1 MKQFIQYIV
10 FIFIAIATI
19 SSCSEEP
26 LDEDGKGTLT
36 GKVVQAET
44 FEPIPNAKISSNPN
58 TSSVFTDSLGD
69 FLIENIPVGDYSFEA
84 KKDGFIT
91 RFEGVTISIN
101 ETTNVVFE
109 LDPEEDEN
117 NPPEIPELITPEDN
131 EQNINLSVDLTWSC
145 SDPEEDILTYKVTLR
160 NSITDDI
167 EVFEDITDTIFTL
180 ENLNYSTKYFWQV
193 TANDGINPDVNSI
206 TNSFRTLEFPN
217 ARFLFNR
224 KVEDNH
230 VIFTA
235 DEDGNELQLTSASTN
250 SFRPRK
256 NTQANKIAFI
266 RTTGGQAHLYTM
278 NPDGSNVFK
287 VTQTVPLAGFNLDY
301 YNYSWKSNGS
311 QFLYS
316 NFDKLYQINADG
328 SGLTQI
334 FQTPNG
340 KFISECDWSYD
351 NSRIAVKVNDVN
363 GYDVEIYVIDMT
375 GTVLYNVLSGENGAT
390 SGLHLSVDNS
400 KLVYSRDIS
409 GYETSE
415 YRQLD
420 NRIFIYDFNTLT
432 ATELDTNKP
441 AGYNDYDVRYSPNE
455 AQVIFVSTSNDG
467 VSERTIYSCDVDDT
481 SSREALFNN
490 SIMPDWK

>member
-44 FEPIPNAKISSNPN
+44 FVPIANAKISTNPN
-58 TSSVFTDSLGD
+58 TSSVFTDSLGN
-69 FLIENIPVGDYSFEA
+69 FILENVPVGDYSVEA
-84 KKDGFIT
+84 RKEGFIT

-109 LDPEEDEN
+109 LDPEEEEN
-117 NPPEIPELITPEDN
+117 NPPEIPILISPEDN
-131 EQNINLSVDLTWSC
+131 EDNQNLSVDLVWSC
-145 SDPEEDILTYKVTLR
+145 SDPEDDILTYKVTLR
-160 NSITDDI
+160 NAITDDI
-167 EVFEDITDTIFTL
+167 EVFENITDTIFTID
-180 ENLNYSTKYFWQV
+180 NLNYSTKYFWQV
-193 TANDGINPDVNSI
+193 TANDGINTDVNSE
-206 TNSFRTLEFPN
+206 THSFRTLEFPN
-217 ARFLFNR
+217 ARFLYTR
-224 KVEDNH
+224 KVADNH
-230 VIFTA
+230 VIYTS
-235 DEDGNELQLTSASTN
+235 DGEGNELQLTSVTTN
-250 SFRPRK
+250 SFRARK
-256 NTQANKIAFI
+256 NLQANKISFI

-316 NFDKLYQINADG
+316 NFDKLYRINADG

-351 NSRIAVKVNDVN
+351 NSRIALKVNDVN
-363 GYDVEIYVIDMT
+363 GYNVEIYVINMS
-375 GTVLYNVLSGENGAT
+375 GTVLFNVLSGFGGAA
-390 SGLHLSVDNS
+390 SGLHLSVNNS
-400 KLVYSRDIS
+400 QLLFSRDVS
-409 GYETSE
+409 EYESSE

-420 NRIFIYDFNTLT
+420 NRIFIYDFIASTT
-432 ATELDTNKP
+432 TELDVNKP
-441 AGYNDYDVRYSPNE
+441 NGYNDYDVRFSPNE

-467 VSERTIYSCDVDDT
+467 ISERVIYSCEIGNSGT
-481 SSREALFNN
+481 REALFNA
-490 SIMPDWK
+490 SFMPDWK

>member
-1 MKQFIQYIV
+1 MKQFINYISV
-10 FIFIAIATI
+10 FLLSTLLI
-19 SSCSEEP
+19 SCSEEA
-26 LDEDGKGTLT
+26 LEENGKGNLT

-180 ENLNYSTKYFWQV
+180 ENLNYSTKYFWQI

-375 GTVLYNVLSGENGAT
+375 GTVLYNVLSGENGAA

-420 NRIFIYDFNTLT
+420 NRIFIYAFNTLT

-490 SIMPDWK
+490 SVMPDWK